1 MQSRNGVL
9 PTPRPLIRR
18 MALHTNSDML
28 RFALPIIPSAA
39 LDSKG
44 TGIGFLQDVPKV
56 WDKNRTFG
64 VFVCLADWSGG
75 GLLAPPGPV
84 CENSK

>member
-1 MQSRNGVL
+1 ML

-64 VFVCLADWSGG
+64 VFCLSRRLERRGAFGPSRP
-75 GLLAPPGPV
+75 GL
-84 CENSK
+84 